1 MYHFFVGKRAKP
13 AYSFPCIHGNY
24 FCHGCTEEV
33 GMVMQFDFVN
43 YLPNP
48 IVLMLFK
55 IRR

>member
-13 AYSFPCIHGNY
+13 AYSFPCIRGNY
-24 FCHGCTEEV
+24 FCHGYTEEV

>member
-1 MYHFFVGKRAKP
+1 MYRFFVGKRSKP
-13 AYSFPCIHGNY
+13 AYSFPCIRGNY
-24 FCHGCTEEV
+24 FCHGYTEEV